1 MHTIPIEHTDPVN
14 AQILAISEDLIA
26 GFHRHPFH
34 VIAEKSGVDLPTV
47 IERIARLTDPALP
60 DEAIP
65 YVTGVTRVWCAFFV
79 VNGAIALW
87 TALAASDATWAL
99 YNGAISYVLIGAL
112 LLGERLVRPRHGR

>member
-1 MHTIPIEHTDPVN
+1 MHTIPIEHTDPLN

-34 VIAEKSGVDLPTV
+34 VIADKSGVDLPTV

-99 YNGAISYVLIGAL
+99 YNGAIAYVLIGAL
-112 LLGERLVRPRHGR
+112 LLGERLVRPRHAH